1 MVRKIFAM
9 LVFCALLFVPNIA
22 GAESFYKSEEVIN
35 IAPGI
40 TLTKVREDYSG
51 YELTYSYIT
60 ADFDDKNIGL
70 TLLKSEKGINE
81 RETVLNLAKTEENV
95 VAAINCDFFAMSSES
110 FSQGIE
116 YKDGKLLQSP
126 IDTNAFAGG
135 FLYEKDLLFS
145 NIDFH
150 IVVTAPNGAQREVY
164 RLNKPMNLF
173 GELLMYTP
181 DYEDGFSPAPGG
193 GVVEMFVSDGVVVGF
208 NRTKEPVKI
217 PEDGYV
223 LLISDMYDFISAN
236 FKEGDEVKIDY
247 NITPTLENLTM
258 AFGGGTVLLKDG
270 EIAPFTNNITGYNPR
285 SAVGTDKSGKKL
297 YLLSVDG
304 RQNTSRGLTQ
314 TELAN
319 LLKEIGCTEALNLDG
334 GGSTNMVTKT
344 YEKEGFVTANSPT
357 ENRKVINALGIT
369 SLAKS
374 DGKLKKLTLK
384 AEAENVFKGESVGLS
399 LFGADSA
406 YSYVEIDKEDVKF
419 NIKNVSDM
427 KFSSDKG
434 GRYEVYA
441 TYKGIKSNS
450 VYINVI
456 SDISGIDIS
465 PKITM
470 DKETYELNI
479 NVFDQQGRYVKAPFE
494 VFDILVEG
502 EAAEFDNGKLI
513 AKEAGEAI
521 LKVSYGD
528 VCAFSKIIVNME
540 SEEEIKRCSL
550 PQNILKDEAEKDIEN
565 PDFAFSYTAAP
576 KEENTLFD
584 RLYIKKAEET
594 VLKYDVGA
602 VLGRKNSD
610 KYECTRK
617 DGALFINLPTK
628 NGFVRSA
635 DTKALDSLKKD
646 IISSDEKNIFITTE
660 GYFDMDGREIRAIIN
675 VLKETGKGVYVISK
689 GEANGVKIIDG
700 IRFFTIADNYSYVNL
715 TDAVE
720 NIKMLVFNVQNDE
733 VSYSFKNIY

>member
-1 MVRKIFAM
+1 MVRKVLIG
-9 LVFCALLFVPNIA
+9 LIFCALVFAAPLAN
-22 GAESFYKSEEVIN
+22 AESFYKSEEVIN

-60 ADFDDKNIGL
+60 ADFSDKNIGL

-81 RETVLNLAKTEENV
+81 RETVMNLAKTEENV
-95 VAAINCDFFAMSSES
+95 VAAINADFFALATDS

-126 IDTNAFAGG
+126 IDTAAFAGG
-135 FLYEKDLLFS
+135 FLYGKELVFS

-150 IVVTAPNGAQREVY
+150 IVITAPNGEKREVY

-181 DYEDGFSPAPGG
+181 DYEDGFSPAPGD
-193 GVVEMFVSDGVVVGF
+193 GVVEMFVSDGVVTGF

-236 FKEGDEVKIDY
+236 FKEGDEVKVEY

-258 AFGGGTVLLKDG
+258 AFGGGTVLLKGG

-285 SAVGTDKSGKKL
+285 SAVGIDKEGRL
-297 YLLSVDG
+297 YLLAVDG

-314 TELAN
+314 TELAK

-334 GGSTNMVTKT
+334 GGSTNLVTKT
-344 YEKEGFVTANSPT
+344 YEKDGFSVANSPT

-369 SLAKS
+369 SSYKS
-374 DGKLKKLTLK
+374 TGKLKKLTLK
-384 AEAENVFKGESVGLS
+384 AETENVFKGESVILS
-399 LFGADSA
+399 LFGQDSA
-406 YSYVEIDKEDVKF
+406 YSYVEVNTKDVKF

-434 GRYEVYA
+434 GKYEVYA

-465 PKITM
+465 PEIVM
-470 DKETYELNI
+470 NKETYEPGI
-479 NVFDQQGRYVKAPFE
+479 NVFDQDGRYVKAPFE
-494 VFDILVEG
+494 AFDISVEG
-502 EAAEFDNGKLI
+502 EAAEFDNGMLI
-513 AKEAGEAI
+513 AKKAGEAI
-521 LKVSYGD
+521 LKVTYGD
-528 VCAFSKIIVNME
+528 VCSFSRIIVNME
-540 SEEEIKRCSL
+540 SEEEIKRYSL
-550 PQNILKDEAEKDIEN
+550 PQNILKDEAAGDIEN

-584 RLYIKKAEET
+584 RLYMKKAEEV
-594 VLKYDVGA
+594 VLKHDAGA
-602 VLGRKNSD
+602 VLGNKTSD
-610 KYECTRK
+610 KYECIKK

-635 DTKALDSLKKD
+635 DTKALDNLKKD
-646 IISSDEKNIFITTE
+646 VLSSDEKNVFITTN

-675 VLKETGKGVYVISK
+675 VLKETEKNVYIISR
-689 GEANGVKIIDG
+689 GDANTVKIIDG
-700 IRFFTIADNYSYVNL
+700 IRFFTVADNYSYLNMA
-715 TDAVE
+715 DAVE
-720 NIKMLVFNVQNDE
+720 NIKMLVFSVKDDK
-733 VSYSFKNIY
+733 VTYSFKNIY